1 MKAAIYARVSTA
13 DQETQNQLADMR
25 TFAHSQGWEIAGEY
39 LDQESGK
46 TANRSHFQRLFE
58 DAARRRFDVILF
70 WALDRFTREGTLPTL
85 QHLDRLTNYG
95 VGFRSFSEPYL
106 DSCGVFRDAVISI
119 LATIAKQERIRIA
132 ERTRAGVA
140 RARAQGKRI
149 GRPPKEVTADQ
160 VRKLMVERNLSRR
173 AAAKKLGVS
182 PAWVSKHL
190 NNPIEKVPSI
200 VCEHQ

>member
-13 DQETQNQLADMR
+13 DQETQNQLTEMR
-25 TFAHSQGWEIAGEY
+25 KLAESQGWELAGEY

-46 TANRSHFQRLFE
+46 TANRSQFQHLYE
-58 DAARRRFDVILF
+58 DAAKRRFDVVLF

-85 QHLDRLTNYG
+85 QHLDRLTSYG
-95 VGFRSFSEPYL
+95 IGFRSFTEPYL
-106 DSCGVFRDAVISI
+106 DSCGIFRDAVISI
-119 LATIAKQERIRIA
+119 LATVAKQERIRIA

-140 RARAQGKRI
+140 RARAEGKRI

-160 VRKLMVERNLSRR
+160 VRHLITEKNLSRR
-173 AAAKKLGVS
+173 QAAKKLGVS

-190 NNPIEKVPSI
+190 SKPIEKVPSI
-200 VCEHQ
+200 ICEQQ